1 MAAENAGFGVRS
13 GINCSASLRLREAKK
28 KKKRILPPI
37 FQKDREEMLLV
48 IYSNTLIALLVQ
60 ALGT

>member
-28 KKKRILPPI
+28 KKKDITTYLP
-37 FQKDREEMLLV
+37 E
-48 IYSNTLIALLVQ
+48 
-60 ALGT
+60 